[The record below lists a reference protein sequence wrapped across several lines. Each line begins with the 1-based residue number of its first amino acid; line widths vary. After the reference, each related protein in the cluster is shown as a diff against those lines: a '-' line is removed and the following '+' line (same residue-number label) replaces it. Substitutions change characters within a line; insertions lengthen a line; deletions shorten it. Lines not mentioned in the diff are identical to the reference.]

1 MNSIYISMQQINY
14 TYPLL
19 NLYMYIYVRELLYRE
34 TLQIHIKI
42 RLLTYISLS

>member
-1 MNSIYISMQQINY
+1 MQQINY

-19 NLYMYIYVRELLYRE
+19 NLYMYIYVCELLYRE
-34 TLQIHIKI
+34 TLQIYIKI

>member
-1 MNSIYISMQQINY
+1 MQQINY

-19 NLYMYIYVRELLYRE
+19 NLYIYVRELLYRE
-34 TLQIHIKI
+34 TLQIYIKI